1 MSRKSL
7 IAPSAIALVSAL
19 ILGAVGPA
27 YARGS
32 GGGNDAYQSDLDQ
45 QYARNHPT
53 IVPGT
58 PPGLSTPDSA
68 YGFAPDARGSFARAA
83 PHFGYEHFQYGGPR
97 SN

>member
-7 IAPSAIALVSAL
+7 IATSAIALCSAL
-19 ILGAVGPA
+19 ILGAVAPA
-27 YARGS
+27 YARGGG
-32 GGGNDAYQSDLDQ
+32 GGGNDAYQSSLDE

-68 YGFAPDARGSFARAA
+68 YGFAPGARGSFAYQHA
-83 PHFGYEHFQYGGPR
+83 PHAPR
-97 SN
+97 TREAR

>member
-1 MSRKSL
+1 MSRKSF
-7 IAPSAIALVSAL
+7 IATSAIALCSAL

-27 YARGS
+27 YARSGGG

-58 PPGLSTPDSA
+58 PPGLSTPDNA
-68 YGFAPDARGSFARAA
+68 YGFAPHALRTHEAR
-83 PHFGYEHFQYGGPR
+83 
-97 SN
+97 

>member
-27 YARGS
+27 YARGGG
-32 GGGNDAYQSDLDQ
+32 GGGNDAYQTSLDQ

-58 PPGLSTPDSA
+58 PPGISSAERA
-68 YGFAPDARGSFARAA
+68 YGFAPDARGSYAYQSAPQPLRTHEAR
-83 PHFGYEHFQYGGPR
+83 
-97 SN
+97 